1 MIINPTTEEKIDSPA
16 NHTAQEIDELLT
28 RTSSAFATWRAVPV
42 VERGALIESL
52 GRLLRERRNELAVL
66 MTREMGKL
74 ITAGEAEI
82 EKCAAACEVFAAQA
96 PGWLAPHPIA
106 SDAVESYV
114 RHDPLGP
121 VLAIMPWNFPFWQA
135 FRAAVPAIIAGNT
148 IVLKHAPNVP
158 GCGEAI
164 ERLFEDGGFPPGVL
178 VNLQVD
184 NARAEELIAD
194 PRIVAV
200 TLTGSERAGKAVATA
215 AAKVLKKS
223 VLELGGSDAF
233 IVLPDADMDRVAEA
247 AVAAR
252 CINSGQSCI
261 AAKRFIVV
269 GDAAELARKMAA
281 IMRKLPV
288 GNPADRATQ
297 VGPLARLDL
306 LEHLHDQVGRS
317 VAAGAKLLTG
327 GRRLPRAGY
336 FYEPTVLAEVHPG
349 MAAFDE
355 ETFGPV
361 AAVTEAA
368 DIDDAI
374 RLANL
379 SRYGLGASLWT
390 EDPFAAEALVDRIE
404 AGNVFING
412 AVKSDPSLPF
422 GGIKNSGWGRELSAL
437 GLYEFTNIKTVWIK

>member
-1 MIINPTTEEKIDSPA
+1 
-16 NHTAQEIDELLT
+16 
-28 RTSSAFATWRAVPV
+28 
-42 VERGALIESL
+42 
-52 GRLLRERRNELAVL
+52 
-66 MTREMGKL
+66 
-74 ITAGEAEI
+74 
-82 EKCAAACEVFAAQA
+82 
-96 PGWLAPHPIA
+96 
-106 SDAVESYV
+106 
-114 RHDPLGP
+114 
-121 VLAIMPWNFPFWQA
+121 
-135 FRAAVPAIIAGNT
+135 
-148 IVLKHAPNVP
+148 
-158 GCGEAI
+158 
-164 ERLFEDGGFPPGVL
+164 
-178 VNLQVD
+178 
-184 NARAEELIAD
+184 
-194 PRIVAV
+194 
-200 TLTGSERAGKAVATA
+200 
-215 AAKVLKKS
+215 
-223 VLELGGSDAF
+223 
-233 IVLPDADMDRVAEA
+233 
-247 AVAAR
+247 
-252 CINSGQSCI
+252 
-261 AAKRFIVV
+261 
-269 GDAAELARKMAA
+269 
-281 IMRKLPV
+281 MRKLPV

-361 AAVTEAA
+361 AAVTQAA